1 MYFSYFW
8 PAEVSDET
16 MRERLVARGLTS
28 GRVDD
33 NEETIQRRIHTFHRA
48 SEPVAEAYNDICVR
62 VWFNKPIG

>member
-1 MYFSYFW
+1 
-8 PAEVSDET
+8 

-62 VWFNKPIG
+62 VWHGPNIYKDTKP